1 MKRASFIDAVGNA
14 LVAEMELVKKIFPQG
29 TTALDQYITSLI
41 PKLAS
46 RLPNNNELA
55 EITRRFMPE
64 VSDFM
69 ARLNIALRMWAGYM
83 DAAKTIAETTA
94 DGPNTSQSRQ
104 QNMAMIEPRAEQDPI
119 YAAGIVA
126 APSLKRRKKG
136 ESIIQDGIPTGSI
149 ILIDWDDG
157 RTG

>member
-1 MKRASFIDAVGNA
+1 MPDINMDLARRTAESFRLAPLLPLSLQGCTLRETTMKRASIIDAVGNA

-83 DAAKTIAETTA
+83 DAAKTIAE
-94 DGPNTSQSRQ
+94 
-104 QNMAMIEPRAEQDPI
+104 
-119 YAAGIVA
+119 
-126 APSLKRRKKG
+126 
-136 ESIIQDGIPTGSI
+136 
-149 ILIDWDDG
+149 
-157 RTG
+157 